1 VSERFGLGL
10 LLSCLAILLIGGCA
24 STPADPDNSRSVSI
38 GASFKQLGIG
48 SNISRVLL
56 EISGSGFTTI
66 TQDLDITNGIVR
78 AEVEVPFGMNR
89 VFALTAYA
97 GQTALYYGDTADVS
111 VSASAITEVSIY
123 MHPQVPMI
131 KITPMYSSISSIGI
145 EGTLRVEVYNVDS
158 LFGLSLRLEVDSSI
172 IEFLHEEYMSVEAGD
187 FLGTAE
193 NTLFFPHAYPH
204 YLSISYV
211 MQGDRQPK
219 GVTGSGLIATVKY
232 VAKKVGKT
240 PVTINPAYLRLIDW
254 QGNALPQIYIE
265 NGEVE
270 VLGY

>member
-66 TQDLDITNGIVR
+66 AQDLEITNGLVK
-78 AEVEVPFGMNR
+78 ADVEVPFGTGR

-97 GQTALYYGDTADVS
+97 GQTALYYGADTAD
-111 VSASAITEVSIY
+111 VSASAITEVFVY
-123 MHPQVPMI
+123 MQPQVTMI
-131 KITPMYSSISSIGI
+131 KITPMYDSISSIGI

-172 IEFLHEEYMSVEAGD
+172 IEFLHDEYMSAEAGN

-193 NTLFFPHAYPH
+193 NTLFFVQTYPH
-204 YLSISYV
+204 YLSIGYT
-211 MQGDRQPK
+211 MRGNNGQPM
-219 GVTGSGLIATVKY
+219 GVTGSGLIATVRY

-240 PVTINPAYLRLIDW
+240 PVTIDPVYLRLIGW
-254 QGNALPQIYIE
+254 QGHELPEIYIE